1 MLPWLRPYKT
11 WVLLLFFGAVAFF
24 AVAQAPPLFMKLL
37 IDRALPAGDFGLVLL
52 VVAGFFGVLLLRH
65 VFSIAMDWAYVRLG
79 SRIGLDLQKHL
90 LARVLNADL
99 RALQGRQTG
108 DLIARLT
115 DDVEAV
121 KAFLSENVVQIL
133 SDLVTLVIALAV
145 MAWFNWKLALAVA
158 ALLPLVPLPFGWLRP
173 RLRAAMIRFR
183 NLNGRYL
190 GFVQEA
196 LSAVLPVQISD
207 AAAQLRA
214 RQEELGEEL
223 IDAAVRARVWQ
234 MAGAYSAEVV
244 GNVISPLIVL
254 GFGGWLV
261 LQHQL
266 SVGELVA
273 AEMYASRLI
282 SPVVMLSR
290 IGAMV
295 QGVLAAL
302 ERIEEVER
310 LPQRPAGELAAPA
323 GPEPLAAREVRFG
336 YRPGE
341 LAIEG
346 VSLELTPGSFT
357 ALVGPSGSGKSTLAA
372 LLAGLYEPDGGS
384 VDVGGVPVAR
394 LADRP
399 RVVTLVTQEPFLFGA
414 SLRENLL
421 FGLRRAPDEAEM
433 LEALELAGLREFV
446 SSLPQGLESRVG
458 ERGVTISGGE
468 RQRLMLARA
477 LLVRPRFLLLDEVTA
492 ALDPTTEQAVLANLR
507 RWQEGERAVL
517 LITHRIASALQA
529 ERVYVLE
536 AGRLVEEG
544 RPQELLQQ
552 GGLLARMYADQNAA
566 GS

>member
-1 MLPWLRPYKT
+1 
-11 WVLLLFFGAVAFF
+11 
-24 AVAQAPPLFMKLL
+24 
-37 IDRALPAGDFGLVLL
+37 
-52 VVAGFFGVLLLRH
+52 
-65 VFSIAMDWAYVRLG
+65 
-79 SRIGLDLQKHL
+79 
-90 LARVLNADL
+90 
-99 RALQGRQTG
+99 
-108 DLIARLT
+108 
-115 DDVEAV
+115 
-121 KAFLSENVVQIL
+121 
-133 SDLVTLVIALAV
+133 
-145 MAWFNWKLALAVA
+145 
-158 ALLPLVPLPFGWLRP
+158 
-173 RLRAAMIRFR
+173 
-183 NLNGRYL
+183 
-190 GFVQEA
+190 
-196 LSAVLPVQISD
+196 
-207 AAAQLRA
+207 
-214 RQEELGEEL
+214 
-223 IDAAVRARVWQ
+223 
-234 MAGAYSAEVV
+234 
-244 GNVISPLIVL
+244 
-254 GFGGWLV
+254 
-261 LQHQL
+261 
-266 SVGELVA
+266 
-273 AEMYASRLI
+273 MYASRLI

-346 VSLELTPGSFT
+346 VSLELVPGSFT
-357 ALVGPSGSGKSTLAA
+357 ALVGPSGSGKSTLTA

-399 RVVTLVTQEPFLFGA
+399 RVVSLVTQEPFLFGA

-421 FGLRRAPDEAEM
+421 FGLRRAPDEAKM

-477 LLVRPRFLLLDEVTA
+477 LLLRPRFLLLDEVTA
-492 ALDPTTEQAVLANLR
+492 ALDPTTEQEVLGNLR
-507 RWQEGERAVL
+507 RWQEGERVVL

-536 AGRLVEEG
+536 SGRLVEEG
-544 RPQELLQQ
+544 RPQELLRQ